1 MPAAVVLE
9 RRLVYLPLTL
19 ADTLDTVLFYG
30 VAVAAAVAGFGVWSF
45 VLGAL
50 AGRLAG
56 VATLWIAVRW
66 RPAARWHWR
75 DLRGALS
82 FGVLF
87 HGSALITMVRDAVVP
102 IIVGAWVGLAGVG
115 FVNWA
120 TALAFLPLQIVSIAG
135 RVLFPALARL
145 QDDPAGF
152 ARATERALN
161 RIALVVYPL
170 ALLLMAAAMPIVR
183 FVYGE
188 AWMPAVTAGA
198 DPVRDHAGGR
208 DVQSPGARALRA
220 RPGRYRLAVE
230 PRLDRAA
237 VGATPLLVPWLGV
250 AGFALSSAAVALTMG
265 ATAVALRR
273 LAPVNVLRPV
283 AAPLAAAVVA
293 ALGLA
298 GLERCGFTTWPRWW
312 WPRRPPG
319 LCTRRSSWPAPAPPG
334 AWSCS
339 PTGERCGRAEPESRD
354 RAYNHGR
361 YLSGTLDSA
370 LGQTCPTEVI
380 VVDDGSTDDTPAVL
394 ERFAGRVRVHRQ
406 ANRGLSAAR
415 NVGLELASGRYIAFL
430 DADDVIAPTKLAS
443 QAAVLDADP
452 EVGWV
457 YCDVLIDDEV
467 TGDRGWPPSASATR
481 AAGWTAGCSPSWCA
495 ATSSR

>member
-1 MPAAVVLE
+1 VGAAPGLRARTLRGFLLVGGQRALSLVVTAVGGIALARLLLPDVFGSYALISFAVTLGVVFSDVGLGAALIQRRELAGDAGLTAAFVAQLLLAAVLGGVLVVLAPIVVGWLGAPAATAGALRVLALLVPLAALRMPAAVVLE

-30 VAVAAAVAGFGVWSF
+30 VGVAAALAGFGVWSF

-66 RPAARWHWR
+66 RPAARWRWR

-161 RIALVVYPL
+161 RIAIVVYPA
-170 ALLLMAAAMPIVR
+170 ALLLMAAAAPVVR

-188 AWMPAVTAGA
+188 AWMPAVTAVRILCVTTLVGGTSNLLVHALYALGRA
-198 DPVRDHAGGR
+198 DTVLRLNLAWT
-208 DVQSPGARALRA
+208 AL
-220 RPGRYRLAVE
+220 LWV
-230 PRLDRAA
+230 L
-237 VGATPLLVPWLGV
+237 TPLLVPWLGIV
-250 AGFALSSAAVALTMG
+250 GFALSSAAVALTMG

-283 AAPLAAAVVA
+283 AAPLAAAAVA

-298 GLERCGFTTWPRWW
+298 GLERVWIHD
-312 WPRRPPG
+312 
-319 LCTRRSSWPAPAPPG
+319 LASLVVAAAAAG
-334 AWSCS
+334 ALYAALIVAGSGAAWRLELLADWR
-339 PTGERCGRAEPESRD
+339 TVWQGRA
-354 RAYNHGR
+354 
-361 YLSGTLDSA
+361 
-370 LGQTCPTEVI
+370 
-380 VVDDGSTDDTPAVL
+380 
-394 ERFAGRVRVHRQ
+394 
-406 ANRGLSAAR
+406 
-415 NVGLELASGRYIAFL
+415 
-430 DADDVIAPTKLAS
+430 
-443 QAAVLDADP
+443 
-452 EVGWV
+452 
-457 YCDVLIDDEV
+457 
-467 TGDRGWPPSASATR
+467 
-481 AAGWTAGCSPSWCA
+481 
-495 ATSSR
+495 